1 MYNLEEIIKSTSDI
15 RLLYVEDNDQARK
28 STLTLLGE
36 FFNTIVVSLD
46 GKDGLEKFNTNEIDL
61 VITDI
66 NMPHMSGLDMIEG
79 IRKNNKEIPIV

>member
-15 RLLYVEDNDQARK
+15 RLLYVEDNDQARE
-28 STLTLLGE
+28 STLALLGE
-36 FFNTIVVSLD
+36 FFNTIVVGLD